1 MTTLNKPNSQI
12 IQQGTELY
20 TIKYVM
26 GRHTCVDKDNV
37 IDKIKLG
44 NMVKWVGG
52 NHVVQHENKLIIVE
66 KIQDATYESETK
78 TGDEGDVN
86 V

>member
-1 MTTLNKPNSQI
+1 MNTLSKPNSQI
-12 IQQGTELY
+12 IQQGDELY

-26 GRHTCVDKDNV
+26 GRHMCVDKDNV
-37 IDKIKLG
+37 IDKVKLG

-66 KIQDATYESETK
+66 KIEDAICE
-78 TGDEGDVN
+78 
-86 V
+86 